1 MRSILEHHAGVS
13 KKIQYQ
19 LFATGHSPDF
29 DDIHDLNCES
39 HRFTEEEADALVKK
53 HKWKLENDDTWYDEY
68 QPIQN
73 SSKTILRSLDKT
85 KKIEGY

>member
-1 MRSILEHHAGVS
+1 
-13 KKIQYQ
+13 
-19 LFATGHSPDF
+19 
-29 DDIHDLNCES
+29 
-39 HRFTEEEADALVKK
+39 VKK